1 MELSCELA
9 DLEEEINIEK
19 IDDIEY
25 EKIAESTLIPKVGY
39 FLGLD
44 ISETSSGVCM
54 YENGEKFVA
63 NISLECK
70 DKDFLEV
77 KLRRELK
84 GYLTE
89 VVKDKTFDLII
100 IEDAFQGVNA
110 LVTRTLYA
118 LNTAIDELILDG
130 VCKCKDF
137 RRINNQLWKSW
148 LFKADQDNIY
158 KGMED
163 KLRIEKCLELLGVYE
178 YHDEGYQDRLDA
190 TGLILGYMLC
200 KDSADEY
207 EAQRKLKR
215 VALEDIRV
223 AYDTEQEFC
232 LIEAGYGYRDIH
244 KMFINDKHISKKLI
258 TDYLTNQ
265 PDLLFITNERVSLG
279 MFGSV
284 FNLPVM
290 EDGGYFAFWID
301 EKKVNKYMGKLEE

>member
-163 KLRIEKCLELLGVYE
+163 KLRIEKC
-178 YHDEGYQDRLDA
+178 
-190 TGLILGYMLC
+190 

-301 EKKVNKYMGKLEE
+301 EKKVNKYMGNLEE